1 MAERQSAELQGLLQ
15 GDHVARKFRS
25 HLKSYNLESRQPSL
39 RERLRRIIPPGRRPS
54 LLSARCICR
63 H

>member
-25 HLKSYNLESRQPSL
+25 HLKSYNLESR
-39 RERLRRIIPPGRRPS
+39 
-54 LLSARCICR
+54 
-63 H
+63 